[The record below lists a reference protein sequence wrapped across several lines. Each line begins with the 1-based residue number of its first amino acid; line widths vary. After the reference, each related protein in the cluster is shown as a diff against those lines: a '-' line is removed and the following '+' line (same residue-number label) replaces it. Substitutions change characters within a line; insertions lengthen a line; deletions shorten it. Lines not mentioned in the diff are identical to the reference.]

1 MRLRAALLGAGMAV
15 MAVSAL
21 GAPAQAAPAEAAAWT
36 WIGHYQSKAKC
47 VEVGTQYVREGFDEY
62 KCPHITASGY
72 YSLWV
77 R

>member
-36 WIGHYQSKAKC
+36 WIGHYPSKAKC
-47 VEVGTQYVREGFDEY
+47 VEVGTQYVREGFDKYE
-62 KCPHITASGY
+62 CRHIAASGY

-77 R
+77 S